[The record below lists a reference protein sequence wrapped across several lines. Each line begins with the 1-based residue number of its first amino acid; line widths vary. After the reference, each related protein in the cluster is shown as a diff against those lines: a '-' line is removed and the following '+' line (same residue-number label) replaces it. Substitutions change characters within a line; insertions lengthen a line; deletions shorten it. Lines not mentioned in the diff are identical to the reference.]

1 MSWKSVNKTDK
12 KIVGVNR
19 LISENI
25 NVENSIK
32 SEIVNS
38 TYYTGD
44 GILKSQYVIDSC
56 NTDFNIASTKS
67 LVEFLRNNTLASYG
81 SDPCGHFFRTNTIS
95 NETTGNVIFPS
106 EDYITDTEENKGW
119 KIGAWNSKH
128 SDIESGKGTLEI
140 VSSVDISNDLT
151 IGSNLIVNSISGDPI
166 VNITGDLSV
175 SKIYFNEADSCGE
188 NMLFLNN
195 SIFNKNLTIC
205 NDLIIT
211 SISGE
216 DKLNIHS
223 DVDICDGI
231 LSVYDASL
239 YNIGVLSG
247 ETIKVYGNIEVT
259 GTYFNKEGALN
270 NKDGSFNRISEFNDG
285 SGITLLSDVSINT
298 LLRVPNVSFTNIG
311 SLTDIVNIHSDVSFS
326 KGNLKVGDIS
336 IANIEALNDT
346 IHINSDV
353 SFLNNSNLKV
363 RDISITNIEALND
376 VVYIN
381 SDVNISGN
389 LIVEGSFEVIEKI
402 KTISNEIIIS
412 KQLDICNN
420 GTGHALTVTQTGSGS
435 EYDVVLF
442 NSLDGS
448 ALEIDSNGDALF
460 YKNVNICGGYLNA
473 NDISINTIHGTSLT
487 TISGS
492 DLSNTLIIDGNLIV
506 NGLIK
511 NYPNP
516 SVYNV
521 SIFNNQDICSN
532 SVATPSGWLNNV
544 SLDLTRGDAFNSE
557 GTVIKGKSIL
567 IHYIKT
573 TGRIKN
579 EFGENGFLWPTSE
592 EKGHRWL
599 LKRATSNQVNDL
611 SWSNTLPYY
620 QLNHTFNRVSEIEE
634 DNFTFTETIDND
646 VSYNLW
652 SCDFSG
658 GGADTSGCKLTW
670 NISVFQTTTNFF
682 NSENLFTS
690 IGAIQGITYEN
701 NDTTKIDNNVNITGN
716 LSVDGS
722 FNLSEIIK
730 YNTIISNELL
740 ISKQVDISNHG
751 TGPALT
757 VTQYGD
763 STNDKLAL
771 FHTGENG
778 EAFEISHDGKSLF
791 YKDVEISSNLTING
805 DVSINTRLNVPDVS
819 INTRLNVPD
828 VSINNIGALN
838 NNINFLTDVSFN
850 KNVEIGNDLTVNG
863 VMEIANNQNPQLLVT
878 TANTGKDSIL
888 TIRGSRNNNLTK
900 RVGQL
905 TIENYDIDGDG
916 IINKLVEIAGRV
928 SDVSDNLGGMV
939 ISNSSN
945 GRTSTGALTMSS
957 NGNFLIGGNNFQD
970 DYKLDV
976 TGDANISSNLTV
988 GGDISVNGVMKI
1000 VNDQTPQLLVTVSSE
1015 SGYDSHLIIRGARNG
1030 SNTERQ
1036 GQLTIEN
1043 YDSNYN
1049 DNAGSTHKLVEIA
1062 GKVSNHTNNLG
1073 GMLISNYSDGIT
1085 RTGAMSMS
1093 LNGNFLIGSGND
1105 SFQNDYKLDVSGNV
1119 HMGGDLVIADYQR
1132 LITENARNAGG
1143 PNKILLNSNGYGLG
1157 IDTNT
1162 ITYHSGGNNHVWY
1175 YNSTETADG
1184 SYTAMTL
1191 NKKSS
1196 TGLSN
1201 LTVTGYVNTLGG
1213 GPTDSL
1219 ETNVAFH
1226 ANALDTI
1233 YNSAKI
1239 VLRND
1244 SGNLTGAEILGG
1256 LNSLTTS
1263 IATRGVE
1270 DLSGTEFFA
1279 INEITNE
1286 IGVGPVRTRILTFDR
1301 MQGAFI
1307 DTSLTVRDDI
1317 NVNQTLDASSVNITN
1332 DLTVGSGTSPTL
1344 NGSLNSTASFIT
1356 TGDDLYTYWSTGS
1369 EEKSIFLYFDTTD
1382 KADDTG
1388 SNNKGLILFEG
1399 LDNWSR
1405 QKIHFCLNNETNNDP
1420 DRFATV
1426 DDAVL
1431 TMVPSGRVG
1440 IGTQDP
1446 SCELHVIGSAN
1457 ISNITSDLTVEGS
1470 LYVGLEGGGSPGKI
1484 YLGGNSG
1491 DTQYNLSTIET
1502 RLYNGNDKSEML
1514 LFQGNDL
1521 GNNAGPDR
1529 IRLFS
1534 GEILLCT
1541 NNVTTN
1547 NSTSNTGNTVM
1558 TITNYATVLIGDT
1571 NSTYTQGY
1579 GSGGLTDENDPI
1591 GINEIKNINLIV
1603 AATDVSFNFSKRAH
1617 FQYNGGSD
1625 TPNDVEALVS
1635 AFFEESIILQ
1645 RRMFIF
1651 SDSRIKTN
1659 VNSIQDDRALIDF
1672 RKLNP
1677 CYYEYVDNQKGG
1689 IGEIYGFIAQEVNE
1703 VLPNSCS
1710 IGTNNVPN
1718 VFSYAD
1724 ISGNRLIL
1732 ESGTFENLEL
1742 DLKDSSGNVYESVV
1756 IGLEKKTGSII
1767 NFTIK
1772 EIIDNSSIE
1781 LSSNLLSLDI
1791 SSELCVYNE
1800 DTGKHQVFVYGQ
1812 LVNNFYRLDKNAIW
1826 TVAAAALQ
1834 EVDRQQQS
1842 DKVRI
1847 AELETEVTTLKT
1859 EVSTLKTQMSD
1870 LLARVS
1876 SIETNLNS

>member
-1 MSWKSVNKTDK
+1 MSWKSANKTDK

-56 NTDFNIASTKS
+56 NTDYNIASTKS

-81 SDPCGHFFRTNTIS
+81 SDPCGHFFRTNTSIS
-95 NETTGNVIFPS
+95 YGTTGNVIFPS

-119 KIGAWNSKH
+119 KIGAWNQQH

-195 SIFNKNLTIC
+195 SIFYKNLTIC

-259 GTYFNKEGALN
+259 GTYFNKEGELN

-473 NDISINTIHGTSLT
+473 NDVSINTIRGTSLT

-492 DLSNTLIIDGNLIV
+492 DLSNTLIIDSNLIV

-579 EFGENGFLWPTSE
+579 EFGEDGFLWPTSE

-599 LKRATSNQVNDL
+599 LKRATSDQVNDL
-611 SWSNTLPYY
+611 SWSNSLPYY

-791 YKDVEISSNLTING
+791 YKDVEISSNLSVNG
-805 DVSINTRLNVPDVS
+805 DVSINKHLSVSDVS
-819 INTRLNVPD
+819 IT
-828 VSINNIGALN
+828 NIDALN
-838 NNINFLTDVSFN
+838 NNINFLTDVSFD
-850 KNVEIGNDLTVNG
+850 KNVEISNNLTVNG
-863 VMEIANNQNPQLLVT
+863 VMQITSDTKPQLLVT
-878 TANTGKDSIL
+878 VASTDSVDSNL
-888 TIRGSRNNNLTK
+888 TIRGARNGSIGSLQ
-900 RVGQL
+900 GQL
-905 TIENYDIDGDG
+905 TIENYDSNYGSGGSG
-916 IINKLVEIAGRV
+916 IYNYGSGGITHKLVEIAGMV
-928 SDVSDNLGGMV
+928 SDASDNLGGMV
-939 ISNSSN
+939 ISNYSDGTTRSS
-945 GRTSTGALTMSS
+945 ALTMSS
-957 NGNFLIGGNNFQD
+957 NGNFLIGDDGDNFQN
-970 DYKLDV
+970 DYKLNV
-976 TGDANISSNLTV
+976 SGTANISSNLRV
-988 GGDISVNGVMKI
+988 RGDLLASTSTAHGNGSVTAGSFNAYNSNYKVTTKSSQLALIGNNNNGIGFYVNG
-1000 VNDQTPQLLVTVSSE
+1000 N
-1015 SGYDSHLIIRGARNG
+1015 
-1030 SNTERQ
+1030 
-1036 GQLTIEN
+1036 
-1043 YDSNYN
+1043 
-1049 DNAGSTHKLVEIA
+1049 
-1062 GKVSNHTNNLG
+1062 NNLEDSVVK
-1073 GMLISNYSDGIT
+1073 IAKS
-1085 RTGAMSMS
+1085 
-1093 LNGNFLIGSGND
+1093 GNFGIG
-1105 SFQNDYKLDVSGNV
+1105 
-1119 HMGGDLVIADYQR
+1119 
-1132 LITENARNAGG
+1132 TRN
-1143 PNKILLNSNGYGLG
+1143 PTSLLHVNG
-1157 IDTNT
+1157 
-1162 ITYHSGGNNHVWY
+1162 
-1175 YNSTETADG
+1175 TANI
-1184 SYTAMTL
+1184 Y
-1191 NKKSS
+1191 
-1196 TGLSN
+1196 SN
-1201 LTVTGYVNTLGG
+1201 LTVGG
-1213 GPTDSL
+1213 KVQIGDINSDDNYDHGDGGTNGPLVSN
-1219 ETNVAFH
+1219 E
-1226 ANALDTI
+1226 LDT
-1233 YNSAKI
+1233 
-1239 VLRND
+1239 
-1244 SGNLTGAEILGG
+1244 
-1256 LNSLTTS
+1256 
-1263 IATRGVE
+1263 
-1270 DLSGTEFFA
+1270 
-1279 INEITNE
+1279 
-1286 IGVGPVRTRILTFDR
+1286 
-1301 MQGAFI
+1301 
-1307 DTSLTVRDDI
+1307 
-1317 NVNQTLDASSVNITN
+1317 
-1332 DLTVGSGTSPTL
+1332 
-1344 NGSLNSTASFIT
+1344 
-1356 TGDDLYTYWSTGS
+1356 
-1369 EEKSIFLYFDTTD
+1369 
-1382 KADDTG
+1382 
-1388 SNNKGLILFEG
+1388 
-1399 LDNWSR
+1399 
-1405 QKIHFCLNNETNNDP
+1405 
-1420 DRFATV
+1420 
-1426 DDAVL
+1426 
-1431 TMVPSGRVG
+1431 
-1440 IGTQDP
+1440 
-1446 SCELHVIGSAN
+1446 
-1457 ISNITSDLTVEGS
+1457 
-1470 LYVGLEGGGSPGKI
+1470 
-1484 YLGGNSG
+1484 
-1491 DTQYNLSTIET
+1491 
-1502 RLYNGNDKSEML
+1502 
-1514 LFQGNDL
+1514 
-1521 GNNAGPDR
+1521 
-1529 IRLFS
+1529 
-1534 GEILLCT
+1534 
-1541 NNVTTN
+1541 
-1547 NSTSNTGNTVM
+1547 
-1558 TITNYATVLIGDT
+1558 
-1571 NSTYTQGY
+1571 
-1579 GSGGLTDENDPI
+1579 
-1591 GINEIKNINLIV
+1591 INLIV
-1603 AATDVSFNFSKRAH
+1603 ASTFADGDTGINFHKRAH
-1617 FQYNGGSD
+1617 LYHDGVGTSNVNIDDSNYLGSYF
-1625 TPNDVEALVS
+1625 VS
-1635 AFFEESIILQ
+1635 AFFEEAIIVEETVY
-1645 RRMFIF
+1645 IF

-1659 VNSIQDDRALIDF
+1659 VNSIQDDKALIDF

-1677 CYYEYVDNQKGG
+1677 CYYEYVDNQKRG

-1724 ISGNRLIL
+1724 ISENRLIL

-1756 IGLEKKTGSII
+1756 IGLETITGSIK

-1791 SSELCVYNE
+1791 SSEFCVYNE

-1847 AELETEVTTLKT
+1847 AELETEV
-1859 EVSTLKTQMSD
+1859 STLKTQMSD
-1870 LLARVS
+1870 LLARIS